1 MKTREIK
8 KSKIGIVLCFFALIG
23 LIILVL
29 GGVVLK
35 KAFRYRDE
43 GRKTEAEIVRIERD
57 RRDGSKTSHRVYV
70 EFTAD
75 GKTYKG
81 ELHTYWAGMRE
92 GEAVEIYYM
101 PDRPED
107 FTDAK
112 TLILSPALLLTLGA
126 AFFLPSSAIGAV
138 KLARRVRLGRLKECG
153 QAIDAEII
161 GCTFSDKLLV
171 CGKKLV
177 TLVCSDGRRTYRT
190 RLLAAPGEFSVG
202 DKVRVYADS
211 VSPEKYVVDV
221 HGDRS

>member
-1 MKTREIK
+1 MKTREIE

-92 GEAVEIYYM
+92 GEAVGIYYM
-101 PDRPED
+101 P
-107 FTDAK
+107 
-112 TLILSPALLLTLGA
+112 
-126 AFFLPSSAIGAV
+126 
-138 KLARRVRLGRLKECG
+138 
-153 QAIDAEII
+153 
-161 GCTFSDKLLV
+161 
-171 CGKKLV
+171 
-177 TLVCSDGRRTYRT
+177 GRRILPTQKR
-190 RLLAAPGEFSVG
+190 
-202 DKVRVYADS
+202 
-211 VSPEKYVVDV
+211 
-221 HGDRS
+221 